1 MFPGEMVIARGAGS
15 IMRAA
20 ARTVLQFADGS
31 AAPSAVRRY
40 PLRDG
45 DAGVA
50 RTVQLMRGFV
60 HGSEGATH
68 PLIRQTA
75 MNIVRGL
82 DSRNKSGQIA
92 VVLAWV
98 KENIDFRGEYK
109 ETLQTPVVTLQL
121 GAGDCDDHSQL
132 IAALLKSLGFNTRF
146 CTVAADS
153 EDPQQFTH
161 IYAEVQAPETQ
172 QWVPLDSTVPRSYP
186 GWRPDNVYRS
196 KAWKPMGDA
205 SDILSSITP
214 LIMPIDQGLAYR
226 IAGTTPVVADVN
238 FGNLFSSSSSPS
250 TGGVPWT
257 YLLLFA
263 GIAWLLVG
271 RKR

>member
-1 MFPGEMVIARGAGS
+1 
-15 IMRAA
+15 MRAA
-20 ARTVLQFADGS
+20 ATALLQFPDGS
-31 AAPSAVRRY
+31 AAPSQVRRY
-40 PLRDG
+40 PLQGG

-75 MNIVRGL
+75 VNIVRGL
-82 DSRNKSGQIA
+82 DSRNKGGQIA
-92 VVLAWV
+92 AVLAWV

-109 ETLQTPVVTLQL
+109 ETLQTPLVTLQL
-121 GAGDCDDHSQL
+121 CAGDCDDHSQL
-132 IAALLKSLGFNTRF
+132 IAALLKTLGFNARF

-161 IYAEVQAPETQ
+161 IYAEVQDPATQ
-172 QWVPLDSTVPRSYP
+172 QWVALDSTVAQSYP
-186 GWRPDNVYRS
+186 GWRPDNVYRAQ
-196 KAWKPMGDA
+196 AWKPMGDA
-205 SDILSSITP
+205 SDILSSLTP
-214 LIMPIDQGLAYR
+214 LITPIDQGLAYR
-226 IAGTTPVVADVN
+226 IAGTKPVVADIN
-238 FGNLFSSSSSPS
+238 FGNLFSPSSSPT